1 MQAPVPHRPRTR
13 SFDAAESKKKA
24 KAAGVAETVAA
35 EAEEVDGG
43 C

>member
-24 KAAGVAETVAA
+24 KSVLAEPVAA